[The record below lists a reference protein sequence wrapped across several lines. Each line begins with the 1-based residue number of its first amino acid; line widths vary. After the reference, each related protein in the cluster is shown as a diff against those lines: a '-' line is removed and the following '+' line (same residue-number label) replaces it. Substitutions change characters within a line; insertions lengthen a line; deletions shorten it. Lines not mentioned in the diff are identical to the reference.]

1 MIFLPLECGSAWL
14 SISTIP
20 RYLSHMKHPFDYY
33 SQPTWSFPVP
43 SSSLFPNLQHP
54 ASGGPVI
61 IVNASKY
68 SYGALIVFLDRD
80 PVHIPLQITQTAV

>member
-1 MIFLPLECGSAWL
+1 MIFLPLEHGSAWL

-20 RYLSHMKHPFDYY
+20 RYFSHMKHPFDYY
-33 SQPTWSFPVP
+33 SQLTWSFPVP
-43 SSSLFPNLQHP
+43 SSLALPKPPTP

-68 SYGALIVFLDRD
+68 SYDALIVFLDRD
-80 PVHIPLQITQTAV
+80 PVHIPLQITQTDV